1 MPFKLKTFYLK
12 PINFIVVIF
21 LILTLI
27 NEVLSLEEE
36 SKDKYYLITFQ
47 FNKENDEEID
57 DPKESNNSLSFVN
70 SQMKNIL
77 ELIVDN
83 KDTYENKELL
93 NEYSDIKEK
102 RDNNGDSFE
111 EIVKL
116 INENSSS
123 LINVLYENEERG
135 IYTIHALLSNE
146 LYLIVKDMPYVTE
159 CIEDDIIV
167 DTDPII
173 PIDVSPTDDIED
185 DEEYNNDTDIENY
198 YSLSSI
204 KNETLWDDIGID
216 KNAYNHL
223 SLLSQG
229 KFDNTLI
236 NKYDTNYYYPR
247 SAGKGVNIVIID
259 SGFMFDH
266 RDFNT
271 DNRKVVCEAICVGR
285 GCVQTDSDPILS
297 KFSIIEPQKHL
308 YPNHGTKVASTAAG
322 TIYGVAKN
330 ANIYGI
336 TVDMAISSIVTA
348 INYVLRLSSSKF
360 PPEKTIINISSGS
373 YTKHSVYENVLKDAE
388 EKGYMIITSG
398 GNDNIDGCVKT
409 KREYIRD
416 NEKKIAKDFH
426 YPSGYD
432 STIGVGSINNNYSSS
447 TLDANYSVLY
457 SKASFSNYGECVD
470 LWAPGYV
477 YAALPSEKEI
487 EILDKP
493 SYCKTLSNKR
503 DFEIKE
509 DEKILKQLCTDK
521 HNMFRKIKVISSTK
535 KRGSGTSFSS
545 PIVAGI
551 SALFISEFPDIT
563 FNQSIL
569 RKFLEAVSLKDIINF
584 NNISKHSRNIFVNNG
599 KHIIY
604 SKDNIYPKNHCGPNV
619 GNSICPN
626 NGCCS
631 KNGLCGTSDSFC
643 EIKNGCQSKFGNC
656 NNKNTRPQT
665 QNTTTSL
672 KTTQKAI
679 VKSTTTILK
688 TTAKTTVKPTPTK
701 NNTNTNTVIE
711 KDIPISTN
719 GKCGPKYGRCKDNK
733 CCSQYGYCGQTTGY
747 CDSGCQKD
755 YGRCNNVILD
765 IPLTTEKANNT
776 TKKSNITIKTSINT
790 KPNESISNNITTN
803 ITTTKGN
810 PTITKVN
817 PTVVTTIT
825 KKSTPKI
832 TSTAVTTTTTNTVP
846 KITSTAVTTTTTNLS
861 LEINPTFI
869 PEKLIEINSAIDN
882 PYRGWYHGSKSVDIS
897 DYTKYDCKY
906 IKRLSNIRKE
916 KIGLQYVGIQLEEF
930 KNREISKE
938 GLNNIR
944 SLFSEYREKA
954 KNDGITR
961 LIIRFYYD
969 NADNCKRNPNGTP
982 RTTKINKRDNF
993 NNTIDENY
1001 NEIND
1006 DSFYP
1011 IKKNDNEYI
1020 SLSKNDIIYVT
1031 DKLNYNLPLFKNKIN
1046 NNKVEDDG
1054 NDDDEIEETSTAD
1067 AYDDDEDYLE
1077 NIDDLDNDESIF
1089 FKQNNYLSVEDFNE
1103 NNILSLTDDKLNDYM
1118 DQMNFI
1124 SSNTSLTIKNKINK
1138 REKISKEIT
1147 TDMFNV
1153 NSVKLF
1159 TNSINYN
1166 GKIGQCFI
1174 KEAIDNCELYTTEEL
1189 EPDNIETIKT
1199 HIKQLS
1205 TIVNEF
1211 KDIIYI
1217 HQGVFI
1223 GTWGEMHSSF
1233 YSKNYKDI
1241 PDLINTINNYFDPS
1255 IYLAVR
1261 TPRHYRMIINYNKIT
1276 NKKLLI
1282 SRLGLFN
1289 DGLFYNDNDYGTY
1302 GNNDINENN
1311 GIIKAHREDEIKFQ
1325 SNICINVPSGG
1336 ESVLNKNTMDF
1347 NNTSMDNTYYNIKN
1361 YNNFYT
1367 CNDYSNTIHLSYL
1380 NDDYSKP
1387 IYIHWS
1393 NYTYNNSTNPI
1404 WNGEN
1409 GHDYISNH
1417 LGYRYVIKE
1426 TIFSGNTLNINV
1438 TNVGY
1443 SPAYIK
1449 FDMKIFLVN
1458 TNNLVEKEINVDE
1471 DNRLWKSN
1479 NLYTFKISFDFNSYS
1494 IKNLNKK
1501 YNVYFKLID
1510 PIFGS
1515 TIKFANA
1522 LPFKKEYGYKIGTLI
1537 IN

>member
-701 NNTNTNTVIE
+701 NNTNTTTVIE

-719 GKCGPKYGRCKDNK
+719 GKCGPKYGRCKENW
-733 CCSQYGYCGQTTGY
+733 CCSQYGYCGQTKNY

-765 IPLTTEKANNT
+765 IPLTTEKANST
-776 TKKSNITIKTSINT
+776 TKKSNITIKTSI
-790 KPNESISNNITTN
+790 TTN
-803 ITTTKGN
+803 KTTPKATVKLTTTKKTTPKATVK
-810 PTITKVN
+810 PTT
-817 PTVVTTIT
+817 T
-825 KKSTPKI
+825 KKTTPKA
-832 TSTAVTTTTTNTVP
+832 TVKPTTTKKTTPKATVKP
-846 KITSTAVTTTTTNLS
+846 TTTKKATPTLPPSIFIITMYNTNYYVGK
-861 LEINPTFI
+861 ENTKI
-869 PEKLIEINSAIDN
+869 PYDLMISKTKTKL
-882 PYRGWYHGSKSVDIS
+882 Y
-897 DYTKYDCKY
+897 
-906 IKRLSNIRKE
+906 SNIKKAKVWAEIKNSSGYCLGNINKNYINKYKIKE
-916 KIGLQYVGIQLEEF
+916 SSVKKDYLVFMPCNDSNVLSFYQYAIKTGDTIVKIGYRSNNKPFKGIYESNNHY
-930 KNREISKE
+930 KCRGKE
-938 GLNNIR
+938 G
-944 SLFSEYREKA
+944 
-954 KNDGITR
+954 
-961 LIIRFYYD
+961 
-969 NADNCKRNPNGTP
+969 DNCCM
-982 RTTKINKRDNF
+982 
-993 NNTIDENY
+993 Y
-1001 NEIND
+1001 
-1006 DSFYP
+1006 
-1011 IKKNDNEYI
+1011 
-1020 SLSKNDIIYVT
+1020 
-1031 DKLNYNLPLFKNKIN
+1031 
-1046 NNKVEDDG
+1046 
-1054 NDDDEIEETSTAD
+1054 
-1067 AYDDDEDYLE
+1067 
-1077 NIDDLDNDESIF
+1077 LDNDSIVAGRCDG
-1089 FKQNNYLSVEDFNE
+1089 YYDS
-1103 NNILSLTDDKLNDYM
+1103 TDERK
-1118 DQMNFI
+1118 
-1124 SSNTSLTIKNKINK
+1124 
-1138 REKISKEIT
+1138 
-1147 TDMFNV
+1147 
-1153 NSVKLF
+1153 
-1159 TNSINYN
+1159 
-1166 GKIGQCFI
+1166 
-1174 KEAIDNCELYTTEEL
+1174 
-1189 EPDNIETIKT
+1189 
-1199 HIKQLS
+1199 
-1205 TIVNEF
+1205 
-1211 KDIIYI
+1211 
-1217 HQGVFI
+1217 
-1223 GTWGEMHSSF
+1223 F
-1233 YSKNYKDI
+1233 YS
-1241 PDLINTINNYFDPS
+1241 
-1255 IYLAVR
+1255 
-1261 TPRHYRMIINYNKIT
+1261 
-1276 NKKLLI
+1276 
-1282 SRLGLFN
+1282 
-1289 DGLFYNDNDYGTY
+1289 
-1302 GNNDINENN
+1302 
-1311 GIIKAHREDEIKFQ
+1311 
-1325 SNICINVPSGG
+1325 
-1336 ESVLNKNTMDF
+1336 
-1347 NNTSMDNTYYNIKN
+1347 
-1361 YNNFYT
+1361 
-1367 CNDYSNTIHLSYL
+1367 
-1380 NDDYSKP
+1380 
-1387 IYIHWS
+1387 
-1393 NYTYNNSTNPI
+1393 
-1404 WNGEN
+1404 
-1409 GHDYISNH
+1409 
-1417 LGYRYVIKE
+1417 
-1426 TIFSGNTLNINV
+1426 
-1438 TNVGY
+1438 
-1443 SPAYIK
+1443 
-1449 FDMKIFLVN
+1449 
-1458 TNNLVEKEINVDE
+1458 
-1471 DNRLWKSN
+1471 
-1479 NLYTFKISFDFNSYS
+1479 FK
-1494 IKNLNKK
+1494 
-1501 YNVYFKLID
+1501 VM
-1510 PIFGS
+1510 
-1515 TIKFANA
+1515 
-1522 LPFKKEYGYKIGTLI
+1522 
-1537 IN
+1537 